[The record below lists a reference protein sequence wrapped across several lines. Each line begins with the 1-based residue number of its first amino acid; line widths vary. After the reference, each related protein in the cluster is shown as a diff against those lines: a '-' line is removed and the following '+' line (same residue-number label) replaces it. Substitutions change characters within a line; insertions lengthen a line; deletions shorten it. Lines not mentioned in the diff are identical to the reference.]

1 MKIILPD
8 IIGKFQ
14 SAFVPERLITD
25 NALIAFESFHWMRKK
40 KLGKKG
46 YVGIKLD
53 MAKAY
58 DRIEW
63 DFLIAILK
71 SMGFSQKRQNLV
83 QNCISSV
90 SFSML
95 LNGSPCQNFSPKC
108 GLRQGDP
115 LSPICLLFVQ
125 RCFQAFSSEPKMKMF
140 YMD

>member
-95 LNGSPCQNFSPKC
+95 LNVSPCQNFSPKC